1 MSKLITRDRYEGLDP
16 QIAEALKN
24 GKTVK
29 GIAWDGGKPY
39 DVELIEYFSGRNY
52 PFTCKTESG
61 DTFVFI
67 KFTPDYEEEEETDW
81 SKVEKD
87 AKIIVTDGR
96 GIQKRYFHHYD
107 NYIGKRVWF
116 YPDGSSSWSNN
127 NSDRTVYA
135 SADQC
140 RLAKEG
146 E

>member
-1 MSKLITRDRYEGLDP
+1 MSILITSDRYEGLDP

-24 GKTVK
+24 GRKAK
-29 GIAWDGGKPY
+29 GKAWDDDKPIY
-39 DVELIEYFSGRNY
+39 AELIDYVCGQKYPYICIIASGERPWY
-52 PFTCKTESG
+52 KH
-61 DTFVFI
+61 
-67 KFTPDYEEEEETDW
+67 FTPIYEEETDW
-81 SKVEKD
+81 SKVEMD